1 MGLLSN
7 LFNKKDKSNKTNL
20 NTKEYLSFLDAEKFV
35 LDLLKRDEYIPKSM
49 YLNKIKS
56 YEDTIKYYKVLKD
69 SKMLES
75 YCASNNVSYD
85 NMIKTLNV
93 LENIEDF
100 VNKHNEKFIND
111 KKKSEKAYLDNI
123 LKSVDPNILLDDD
136 QRNVVLSDEDYTL
149 VVAGAGAGKTTTVA
163 AKVKYLVEKKG
174 INPKEILVISFT
186 NKAVNELREKINKAL
201 KIDCTISTFHAI
213 GYAILNKQSVE
224 KLTIVQETKLYYVL
238 QDYFKQSVLNNKELV
253 KNLILFFSSYF
264 DAPFE
269 GDNLETFFNK
279 VSKSNYSTM
288 KSDLEDFKQE
298 IIDSRSKKK
307 VTIQNEVLRSY
318 QEVEIA
324 NFLYMNNIDYEYEP
338 LYKYNI
344 MLARKP
350 YTPDFVIK
358 QGDKIAY
365 IEHFGITES
374 GKNSLYNEKQLAKYK
389 KAVNDKIILHKQH
402 GTTLIYT
409 FSKYNDKRFFI
420 DHLKE
425 QLIANGFVLK
435 PRSDEEVMEKIVSS
449 EENRYIRKLIMLIC
463 RFINNFKTCGYD
475 SPDFDRMSDSTDNV
489 RSKLFLQI
497 CKECYL
503 EYQRYLKENN
513 SIDFQ
518 DMINDSARIL
528 MKIKNDGE
536 KLRYKYVIVDEYQ
549 DISRQRFDLTK
560 AISEVCDAKIIAV
573 GDDWQSI
580 YAFSGSDITLFTKF
594 KETMGYANEIKIVK
608 TYRNSQEVIDIAGNF
623 IQRNKSQISK
633 QLISNKNITDPVI
646 IYTYKKS
653 KKESDSKRTGSNYA
667 MGVAVET
674 ALDKIIEFNN
684 KEGRKANQSILILG
698 RYGFDGN
705 QLQNTGLFELVERS
719 NKVKSTKYPKLDIT
733 FMTAHSSKGLGYD
746 NVIIINCRNEIYG
759 FPSKI
764 EDDPVL
770 SFVIKG
776 DQSIEYAE
784 ERRLFYVAMTRTKN
798 RVFCI
803 APEDNPSEFLLEL
816 KHDYKNVR
824 LNGDWNENSLVMT
837 YRRKCPMCGYPMQ
850 FKYKS
855 AYGLRLHLCTNEP
868 EVCSFMT
875 NDINGGI
882 LSIMKCDQCIS
893 GYLVVKKSDDNYF
906 LGCTNYKNDGT
917 GCNNT
922 VNFDKYCD
930 LNGLDKNKFNHKKGI
945 YKKPN
950 EAKKKQQEIKQ
961 STNVNF
967 NNPHVE
973 EADIKEVIWRGK
985 NLNNVCYWVLK
996 CLIDISDKRY
1006 FGISILVDVLKGFDN
1021 NTILKNN
1028 FDTLSTYGIY
1038 KDIGYI
1044 RIKAIVEFLI
1054 KDGFIIRTEESNKAV
1069 LHISLKGLNYKE
1081 NINTKTL
1088 KELQKELNLNE
1099 KELKE
1104 KYGEKYKSKKSND
1117 NIIN

>member
-1 MGLLSN
+1 MGLLSSI
-7 LFNKKDKSNKTNL
+7 FSKKETNKTKNL
-20 NTKEYLSFLDAEKFV
+20 NTKEYLSFLEAEKFAI
-35 LDLLKRDEYIPKSM
+35 DLLDKKEYISKKK
-49 YLNKIKS
+49 YIDKISSFQK
-56 YEDTIKYYKVLKD
+56 TIEYYKVLKD
-69 SKMLES
+69 SEMLES
-75 YCASNNVSYD
+75 YCLNHNIDYP
-85 NMIKTLNV
+85 NMIKTLKV
-93 LENIEDF
+93 LDVFETYVD
-100 VNKHNEKFIND
+100 KHNEQILED
-111 KKKSEKAYLDNI
+111 KKKSEKKYLDNI
-123 LKSVDPNILLDDD
+123 LKEVDPQILLDDD

-174 INPKEILVISFT
+174 IKPNEILVVSFT
-186 NKAVNELREKINKAL
+186 NKAVNELRDKINKAL
-201 KIDCTISTFHAI
+201 NIDCIISTFHSI
-213 GYAILNKQSVE
+213 GYAILNKQSPE
-224 KLTIVQETKLYYVL
+224 KLSIVQESKLYYVL
-238 QDYFKQSVLNNKELV
+238 QDYFKESILKNKELT

-269 GDNLETFFNK
+269 GGDLESFFNTI
-279 VSKSNYSTM
+279 SKSNYSTM

-298 IIDSRSKKK
+298 IIDTRSKKK

-344 MLARKP
+344 LLAKKP

-365 IEHFGITES
+365 IEHFGISED
-374 GKNSLYNEKQLAKYK
+374 GKNSLYNANQLAKYK
-389 KAVNDKIILHKQH
+389 KAVNDKIILHKKH

-425 QLIANGFVLK
+425 QLLANGFILK
-435 PRSDEEVMEKIVSS
+435 PRSEEEVMEKIVSS
-449 EENRYIRKLIMLIC
+449 EENRYIRKLIMLLC
-463 RFINNFKTCGYD
+463 RFINNFKTNGYD
-475 SPDFDRMSDSTDNV
+475 SSEFDRMSDSTDNV
-489 RSKLFLQI
+489 RSKLFLKI
-497 CKECYL
+497 AKECYL

-518 DMINDSARIL
+518 DMINESARIL
-528 MKIKNDGE
+528 EQFKESGE
-536 KLRYKYVIVDEYQ
+536 KLRFKYVIVDEYQ

-594 KETMGYANEIKIVK
+594 KETVGYANEIKIVK

-623 IQRNKSQISK
+623 IQKNKTQINK
-633 QLISNKNITDPVI
+633 QLISPKNITDPVI
-646 IYTYKKS
+646 IYTYKSS
-653 KKESDSKRTGSNYA
+653 KKDVGNKRSGSNYA
-667 MGVAVET
+667 LGLAVET
-674 ALDKIIEFNN
+674 ALEQIIKFNE
-684 KEGRKANQSILILG
+684 KEGKKSGSILLLG

-705 QLQNTGLFELVERS
+705 HLQNTGLFELVGKS

-746 NVIIINCRNEIYG
+746 NVIIINCKNEIYG

-776 DQSIEYAE
+776 DRSIEYAE

-803 APEDNPSEFLLEL
+803 APEENPSEFLLEL
-816 KHDYKNVR
+816 KRDYKNVK
-824 LNGDWNENSLVMT
+824 LNGDWNENPIT
-837 YRRKCPMCGYPMQ
+837 RANRKSCPICKYPMQ
-850 FKYKS
+850 FRYKN
-855 AYGLRLHLCTNEP
+855 AYGLRLHLCTNDP
-868 EVCSFMT
+868 EICSFMT
-875 NDINGGI
+875 NDINGGV
-882 LSIMKCDQCIS
+882 LSIMKCDQCTS

-922 VNFDKYCD
+922 VNYDKYCE
-930 LNGLDKNKFNHKKGI
+930 LYGLDKTKYEHKVGT

-950 EAKKKQQEIKQ
+950 EAKKKQQELAK

-967 NNPHVE
+967 NEPKVE
-973 EADIKEVIWRGK
+973 EANIKEVTWGNK
-985 NLNNVCYWVLK
+985 NLNNVCYWILK
-996 CLIDISDKRY
+996 CLIDISKKRY
-1006 FGISILVDVLKGFDN
+1006 YGEVVLAEVLHGSNTKMIEKNDFNKLQTYGLYNDVDVDDLRTMINFLIDEGY
-1021 NTILKNN
+1021 ILKTNN
-1028 FDTLSTYGIY
+1028 KLYP
-1038 KDIGYI
+1038 
-1044 RIKAIVEFLI
+1044 
-1054 KDGFIIRTEESNKAV
+1054 V
-1069 LHISLKGLNYKE
+1069 LHITVKGMNYKE
-1081 NINTKTL
+1081 NMKIVTL
-1088 KELQKELNLNE
+1088 KK
-1099 KELKE
+1099 LKKLLE
-1104 KYGEKYKSKKSND
+1104 YK
-1117 NIIN
+1117 